1 KGKNYVCTAVPF
13 DLGKVVCTQ
22 GIAELLNNNIGVNL
36 SIYLHR
42 HQNGDWGN
50 VCVEDKLTNDEAT
63 KTCERVLS
71 SYTICNE
78 QVWIITERDR
88 SCTTIY
94 SLMNIDDVNSRDI
107 MEFLW
112 TPFFSL

>member
-1 KGKNYVCTAVPF
+1 MPF

-22 GIAELLNNNIGVNL
+22 GIAELLKNNIGVNL
-36 SIYLHR
+36 PIYLHR

-63 KTCERVLS
+63 KTGERVLS
-71 SYTICNE
+71 SYTISNE

-88 SCTTIY
+88 SCTTILLPNEY
-94 SLMNIDDVNSRDI
+94 
-107 MEFLW
+107 
-112 TPFFSL
+112 

>member
-1 KGKNYVCTAVPF
+1 MNIKNVTSGNEETKEKNYVCTAVPF

-36 SIYLHR
+36 PIYLHR

-50 VCVEDKLTNDEAT
+50 VCVEDKLTNDKAT
-63 KTCERVLS
+63 KTGERVLS

-88 SCTTIY
+88 SCTTILLPNEY
-94 SLMNIDDVNSRDI
+94 
-107 MEFLW
+107 
-112 TPFFSL
+112 